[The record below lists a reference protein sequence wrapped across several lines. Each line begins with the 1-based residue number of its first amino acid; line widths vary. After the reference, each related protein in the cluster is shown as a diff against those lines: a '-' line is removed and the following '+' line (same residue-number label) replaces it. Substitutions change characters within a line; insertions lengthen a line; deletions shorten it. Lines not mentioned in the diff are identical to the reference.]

1 MCLFQ
6 VQHLHPLLP
15 VRLLLLCCLPLQVL
29 LVLSL
34 SVVLAEPQPVAL
46 AQPNLLAVQVS
57 PASLRTVAV
66 VAVLAVHS
74 VLA

>member
-1 MCLFQ
+1 
-6 VQHLHPLLP
+6 
-15 VRLLLLCCLPLQVL
+15 
-29 LVLSL
+29 VLSL